1 MPETNS
7 KVSLFIKKSDYVQEE
22 EEEKKNE
29 KKKEE
34 NYLVIT

>member
-22 EEEKKNE
+22 EEEKKI
-29 KKKEE
+29 KRKRRKTI
-34 NYLVIT
+34 LS